1 MGGRCRRSTR
11 RNWSGTHVAK
21 PSRYYE
27 DEVQALDP
35 GLVRATLSVLRF
47 HTGKANAISK
57 PNLLADLRRLGF
69 TGGLTYATA
78 ERQVRAAIQELRK
91 AGHLVCSSSGDGG
104 YYLAAD
110 WQELDEFLEVE
121 FRSKIIDMSQTAR
134 ALEAAAPEKLG
145 RRPSPQGQGSLF

>member
-1 MGGRCRRSTR
+1 MGGRCGRSTR
-11 RNWSGTHVAK
+11 RNRSGTPVAK
-21 PSRYYE
+21 PARYYE
-27 DEVQALDP
+27 EEVQALDP
-35 GLVRATLSVLRF
+35 GLVRAVLSVLRF
-47 HTGKANAISK
+47 HAGKANAISK

-110 WQELDEFLEVE
+110 WAEYEEFAQVE
-121 FRSKIIDMSQTAR
+121 YRSKIIDMSETLR
-134 ALEAAAPEKLG
+134 AMDAAAAEKLG
-145 RRPSPQGQGSLF
+145 RRPNPKGQEALF